1 MGLQESCGP
10 LNCVQIELDCEYRVT
25 GTSAWTWQ
33 WGHRQRVLLINRVQA
48 ISAHG
53 VSDELELLQQRLTA
67 VGHTDVRDVG
77 AADVVA
83 LRTFFIVRG
92 TQPVT
97 FNLDVEEE
105 LARRHCTCELCIHA
119 YLLYI
124 YQVMQEVTFC
134 EKPLMRTL
142 FLASSH
148 MSQELSFHT

>member
-10 LNCVQIELDCEYRVT
+10 LNCVQIELDCED
-25 GTSAWTWQ
+25 GATSARTWQ
-33 WGHRQRVLLINRVQA
+33 GGHRQRVLLINRVQA

-53 VSDELELLQQRLTA
+53 VSDELELLQQRLAA

-83 LRTFFIVRG
+83 LGAFFIVRRP
-92 TQPVT
+92 QPVT
-97 FNLDVEEE
+97 FHLDVEEAS
-105 LARRHCTCELCIHA
+105 ARRHCTCELCIPA

-124 YQVMQEVTFC
+124 YQAMHIFTFC

-148 MSQELSFHT
+148 ISQELSFHT